1 VAVGASSAPTP
12 EVSAKKGFIVTAVLG
27 FATILA
33 FLGVTTFTRRISVP
47 VALILIP
54 IVAAVIGGWTGD
66 LGGMISEG
74 MIKVAPVAIMIAFAI
89 LYFSL
94 MVDVGL
100 FDPIIRRVLR
110 WAGGSPVKVAVGTA
124 VITLLVALD
133 GDGTSTFLITVTA
146 LLPIYRRIG
155 MRPVVLTGIITLA
168 AGLMNIIPWG
178 GPTARAMAALD
189 MTSGDIFVPLLGP
202 MAVGALWV
210 LAVAWFLGRREA
222 RRIGTLTLD
231 EPAVDARPEGPGAAR
246 APETETIAPPR
257 VPVGR
262 AARAFNVGMT
272 LVLVVIL
279 LLQLVPLQVAF
290 VIAFALAL
298 IVNIPSWSA
307 QQDLMK
313 RHGGNVTMVVLMV
326 LAAGVLTGIMT
337 GSGMIDAIAQTLVS
351 WVPDSAASL
360 LPVLTALTSMP
371 LTLVITADAYYF
383 GVVPVLAETTAS
395 FGGDPADIGRAALLG
410 MGTTGFPVSPLAA
423 ATFILIGLSDV
434 ELSRHQ
440 RYIFGWA
447 YGTTVV
453 MTIAALVLGV
463 ITL

>member
-1 VAVGASSAPTP
+1 MA
-12 EVSAKKGFIVTAVLG
+12 AVLG

-33 FLGVTTFTRRISVP
+33 FLGLTTFTRRFSVP

-54 IVAAVIGGWTGD
+54 IGAAVIGGWTGA
-66 LGGMISEG
+66 LGEMISEG

-100 FDPIIRRVLR
+100 FDPVIRRVLR
-110 WAGGSPVKVAVGTA
+110 WAGGSPAKIAVGTA
-124 VITLLVALD
+124 LITLLVALD

-155 MRPVVLTGIITLA
+155 MRPVVLTGIVALA

-178 GPTARAMAALD
+178 GPTARAMTALD
-189 MTSGDIFVPLLGP
+189 MTSGDLFIPLLGP

-210 LAVAWFLGRREA
+210 IAVAWFLGRREA

-231 EPAVDARPEGPGAAR
+231 EPTINARPEGPGAMR
-246 APETETIAPPR
+246 APETETIAGPR
-257 VPVGR
+257 IPVGR
-262 AARAFNVGMT
+262 AAQAFNVILT

-290 VIAFALAL
+290 AIAFALAL
-298 IVNIPSWSA
+298 IVNMPSWSA

-326 LAAGVLTGIMT
+326 LAAGVLTGIMS

-360 LPVLTALTSMP
+360 LPIITALTAMP
-371 LTLVITADAYYF
+371 LTLVMNPDAYYF

-395 FGGDPADIGRAALLG
+395 FGGDPAEIGRAALLG
-410 MGTTGFPVSPLAA
+410 MGTTGFPISPFAA
-423 ATFILIGLSDV
+423 ATFILLGLSDV
-434 ELSRHQ
+434 ELGRHQ

-447 YGTTVV
+447 FGTTVV
-453 MTIAALVLGV
+453 MTIAALTLGV